1 MLDESQGHLLGAPP
15 FIWMAGRGIF
25 GATSGESF
33 RLVIRASPI
42 FPMVKE
48 ALNKSFDKLRTNGNL
63 LIPFVVSLSNH
74 ERNQF
79 VQRFL
84 N

>member
-1 MLDESQGHLLGAPP
+1 MLRRLWRSPYSRRYDNAWHDPRP
-15 FIWMAGRGIF
+15 AGQ
-25 GATSGESF
+25 
-33 RLVIRASPI
+33 RLR
-42 FPMVKE
+42 E

-74 ERNQF
+74 ERNQL

-84 N
+84 R